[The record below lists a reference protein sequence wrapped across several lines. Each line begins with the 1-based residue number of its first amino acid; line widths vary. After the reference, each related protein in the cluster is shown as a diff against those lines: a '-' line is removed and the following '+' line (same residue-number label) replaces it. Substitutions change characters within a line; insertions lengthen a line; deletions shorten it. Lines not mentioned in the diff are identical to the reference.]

1 MNKYIRKKET
11 ISGRLHD
18 ELVMMDID
26 KGKYFSLNPIATR
39 IWDLLEQAL
48 TLEELC
54 SLLMMEFEV
63 EAEHCRADVEAHL
76 KEMQKLKL
84 VLVMKEPRNME

>member
-1 MNKYIRKKET
+1 MSKYIRKEET

-18 ELVMMDID
+18 ELIMMDID
-26 KGKYFSLNPIATR
+26 KGKYFALNPIATR

-54 SLLMMEFEV
+54 SILMKEFDVKAAQCQE
-63 EAEHCRADVEAHL
+63 EVEAHL
-76 KEMQKLKL
+76 GEMVSLKL
-84 VLVMKEPRNME
+84 VLEVDEE